1 MSDEDKDLD
10 NLDLDEDADAADS
23 GSDNSAP
30 PADAKPDD
38 NSEKR
43 INDLMSKAQK
53 AEARAAKAEAALK
66 AAQSGEAPKDKDVAD
81 AKPAEGG
88 DEFVQF
94 ARENAR
100 NTLFGSDPRL
110 ADYGLTAESIG
121 GETVAEMRAS
131 LAAQRKLIDGIE
143 SAARNKIL
151 REHGLD
157 PEVSTGAASEGAKDF
172 AAMSNEEFKK
182 FLAERDARPR

>member
-1 MSDEDKDLD
+1 MSDEDKDLG
-10 NLDLDEDADAADS
+10 LDEDEGTDAADS

-30 PADAKPDD
+30 PADAKPED

-43 INDLMSKAQK
+43 INDLMSMAQK

-66 AAQSGEAPKDKDVAD
+66 AAQSGEQAPKDKDVAG
-81 AKPAEGG
+81 AKPASGG
-88 DEFVQF
+88 DDFVEF

-110 ADYGLTAESIG
+110 AEYGLTAESIG

-131 LAAQRKLIDGIE
+131 LAAQKKLIDGIE

-157 PEVSTGAASEGAKDF
+157 PEVSTGAATEGAKDF